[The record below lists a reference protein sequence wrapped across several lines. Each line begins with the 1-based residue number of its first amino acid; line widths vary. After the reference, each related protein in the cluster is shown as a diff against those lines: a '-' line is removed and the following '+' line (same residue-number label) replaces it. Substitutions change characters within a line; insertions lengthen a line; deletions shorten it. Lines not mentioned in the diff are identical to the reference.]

1 MKPTAASDEPAK
13 HSGARPVIL
22 IVDDDPIVRALLRD
36 ELEDNGF
43 LVREAD
49 NGVTA
54 VENCAELQ
62 PDLLVVDAIMPR
74 MDGFELCQAV
84 RDDPDTRHMPI
95 LMATGLHDVGSIERA
110 FEAGATDFI
119 SKPLSWPIITQRI
132 RYMLRTARTADDL
145 RESQVRLHAAEA
157 MRQTHARRFEAALD
171 NMSQGLCM
179 VGDDGGVIVTNRRF
193 LDLYQLP
200 PSAVVPGMPL
210 VELMEASQLFGQ
222 PGNRR
227 REPSLAAYLT
237 LTRHPARDTLNQEL
251 SDGRVIAIAHEP
263 MKDGGFVDT
272 FTDITERRRTELRIA
287 HMAMHDPLTDL
298 PNRVLF
304 RRQLEEALRG
314 VSNGGKCAV
323 LYVDLDRFKNV
334 NDTLGHRIG
343 DMLLKAVAGRLRAI
357 LRLNT
362 TVARL
367 GGDEFAIV
375 QTALDTPAD
384 AVALAERVRQVLS
397 EPFNVSGHQVTIG
410 ASIGIAVAPADSQ
423 DPDRLL
429 QCADRA
435 LYEAK
440 AGGRNRL
447 HSYEAHMG
455 DAMQFR
461 LIIERDLANAL
472 AADEFELFYQPI
484 VNLHRGRIIGFEA
497 LLRWNS
503 PRHRS
508 VSPGIFIPI
517 AEESG
522 HIEQI
527 GEWVLHTA
535 CEQAARWPDKLKV
548 AVNISA
554 IQFRNGR
561 LSEIVAAALR
571 SSGLDPRRL
580 ELEITESIL
589 IEDFDATILQ
599 LRSLKSLGVSIA
611 MDDFGTGYSSLSYL
625 RSFPFD
631 KLKIDQSFV
640 RDLRQDSEST
650 AIIRAVTGICA
661 SLNITATAEGVETPH
676 QLAILIAEGCDEV
689 QGYLVSKPQ
698 AAHLV
703 PEMLRTFAREWNRM
717 TTRHSS
723 APPFA
728 ASEAA
733 SAH

>member
-1 MKPTAASDEPAK
+1 
-13 HSGARPVIL
+13 
-22 IVDDDPIVRALLRD
+22 
-36 ELEDNGF
+36 
-43 LVREAD
+43 
-49 NGVTA
+49 
-54 VENCAELQ
+54 
-62 PDLLVVDAIMPR
+62 
-74 MDGFELCQAV
+74 
-84 RDDPDTRHMPI
+84 
-95 LMATGLHDVGSIERA
+95 
-110 FEAGATDFI
+110 
-119 SKPLSWPIITQRI
+119 
-132 RYMLRTARTADDL
+132 
-145 RESQVRLHAAEA
+145 
-157 MRQTHARRFEAALD
+157 
-171 NMSQGLCM
+171 
-179 VGDDGGVIVTNRRF
+179 
-193 LDLYQLP
+193 
-200 PSAVVPGMPL
+200 
-210 VELMEASQLFGQ
+210 
-222 PGNRR
+222 
-227 REPSLAAYLT
+227 
-237 LTRHPARDTLNQEL
+237 
-251 SDGRVIAIAHEP
+251 
-263 MKDGGFVDT
+263 
-272 FTDITERRRTELRIA
+272 
-287 HMAMHDPLTDL
+287 
-298 PNRVLF
+298 
-304 RRQLEEALRG
+304 
-314 VSNGGKCAV
+314 
-323 LYVDLDRFKNV
+323 
-334 NDTLGHRIG
+334 
-343 DMLLKAVAGRLRAI
+343 MLLKAVAGRLRAI